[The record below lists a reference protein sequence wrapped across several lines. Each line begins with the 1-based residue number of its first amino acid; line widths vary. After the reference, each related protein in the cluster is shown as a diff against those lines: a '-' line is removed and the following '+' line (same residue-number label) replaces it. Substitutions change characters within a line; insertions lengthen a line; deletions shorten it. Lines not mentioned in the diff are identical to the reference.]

1 MQPLVSLAVIA
12 LAVAQRITAT
22 TTTAT
27 AVDISD
33 FTGNC
38 RFVLNSSAPE
48 GAAQT
53 SDVKL
58 VHSDTAGGTYTD
70 TGISFAQI
78 TTAGGVSYQD
88 ILRNV
93 DGLKK
98 YVKVVNTLG
107 GTSPA
112 ITFAVSIVGKKA
124 NG

>member
-1 MQPLVSLAVIA
+1 MQPLVSLTALTLGVAKRIA
-12 LAVAQRITAT
+12 AT
-22 TTTAT
+22 DIGA

-33 FTGNC
+33 MTGVC
-38 RFVLNSSAPE
+38 RFLLNSSVME

-58 VHSDTAGGTYTD
+58 QHSDTAGGTYTD
-70 TGISFAQI
+70 AGISFAQI
-78 TTAGGVSYQD
+78 TTAGGASFQD
-88 ILRNV
+88 KLASV

-98 YVKVVNTLG
+98 FVKVVNTLG

-112 ITFAVSIVGKKA
+112 VTFALTVIGKKA